1 MVAVALNIKND
12 ETQQLARE
20 LAELTGES
28 MTAAVTVAL
37 RERRDR
43 LRAER
48 PQQGVAERMLAIGRD
63 VADRLPADA
72 RAVDHGDLLYGA
84 DGLPR

>member
-12 ETQQLARE
+12 ETQRLARE
-20 LAELTGES
+20 VAELSGES

-43 LRAER
+43 LRAEQ
-48 PQQGVAERMLAIGRD
+48 PGEGVAERMLAIGRD
-63 VADRLPADA
+63 VAGRLPAGTRPA
-72 RAVDHGDLLYGA
+72 DHADLLYGD